1 MQRNS
6 VEPGHLQFGSSD
18 SHGRSHLRLI
28 FFFNTINLVIIHVK
42 APLVPHRD
50 TCSSGAG
57 ALSDFFF
64 KKRESL
70 IEWTLSYIS
79 WNQSKVGV

>member
-18 SHGRSHLRLI
+18 SHGRSHVVASTSNFL
-28 FFFNTINLVIIHVK
+28 FNTINLVIIHVK

-64 KKRESL
+64 KKE
-70 IEWTLSYIS
+70 
-79 WNQSKVGV
+79 KV

>member
-28 FFFNTINLVIIHVK
+28 FFFNTINLVIIHAK
-42 APLVPHRD
+42 APLVPQRN

-64 KKRESL
+64 
-70 IEWTLSYIS
+70 
-79 WNQSKVGV
+79 